1 MFSLKLAWR
10 EGRSGLRK
18 IGVYM
23 VSITLG
29 VGALVAIHS
38 FREDVVRSVQSEA
51 RAILGADLRLG
62 RNTPFSDSVRAV
74 VDSLAA
80 AGADVAEVTTL
91 ASMVYN
97 PRAETTRLLQVR
109 AVGVGYPFYGAVVTD
124 PAGGWARIG
133 SEASV
138 WVDRAVLTQLSAVVG
153 DTLQVGVA
161 RFVIRGTVEGLPTDI
176 GLQSAVGPRLY
187 LSPEAIE
194 STGLLAFGSLAR
206 YEAYIRTP
214 SRDDPAAIEERY
226 RDLLRA
232 EGVSAVTSEE
242 QAENLTEGTRILTRF
257 LGLIGLAALLLGG
270 IGVGSA
276 IHVYVR
282 DKLTTVA
289 VLRCLGAKQRTVFV
303 AYLLQAAGLGALGAG
318 AGVVLGLMLQRVL
331 PRAVQTLLPVPIQPE
346 VDVTVVLAG
355 LVMGIWVAVIFAL
368 LPLLA
373 VRDVSPLQALR
384 RSRGQGTGR
393 WSVSRA
399 LSILALAASIAI
411 LSLWQAP
418 TLGIGAAFAGGLA
431 VTLLLLWAA
440 ARMLIWA
447 TRRFFPA
454 RAPFAVR
461 QGVSNLFRPQNQ
473 TVAVTLALGFGVF
486 LIASVFVIERSL
498 QQQLNFDRG
507 GQRANLLLFDLQSD
521 QRDPV
526 VAMLGEAGAPDVE
539 ITPIVTSRIEAING
553 VAATELL
560 ADSVDRPAPWA
571 VRRTYRNTY
580 RSGGPTSA
588 EEVIAGQWWDTLAV
602 AGSGRATAG
611 EADPERTDEAP
622 VARISLEGDLAF
634 DLDVG
639 VGDRITWNVQGA
651 LIESEI
657 VNLRRVDWARFQT
670 NFFVVFEPGVLEN
683 EAQTLI
689 GLARVADENRR
700 LEVQRDLVQRFPNV
714 SILDLAQVQEALD
727 KILGTVSGAIRFLAA
742 FSVLGGL
749 VVLIGALAT
758 SRFQRMRESALLKT
772 LGGQRKLILRVLFSE
787 YAALGLLG
795 AAAGILLGTA
805 GAALVLRF
813 VFSVALVLPGG
824 DLVGLGAGVVL
835 LAAVIGLFGSRG
847 VLGRPPLAV
856 LREVAEG

>member
-1 MFSLKLAWR
+1 M
-10 EGRSGLRK
+10 
-18 IGVYM
+18 I
-23 VSITLG
+23 SITLG

-51 RAILGADLRLG
+51 RTILGADLRLG

-74 VDSLAA
+74 VDSLSA

-97 PRAETTRLLQVR
+97 PRAESTRLLQVR
-109 AVGVGYPFYGAVVTD
+109 AVGAGFPFYGAVVTD
-124 PAGGWARIG
+124 PAGGWDRIG
-133 SEASV
+133 DGESV
-138 WVDRAVLTQLSAVVG
+138 WVDGAVLTQLDASVG
-153 DTLQVGVA
+153 DTLHVGVA

-176 GLQSAVGPRLY
+176 GLQSAVGPRVY

-206 YEAYIRTP
+206 YEAYVRTP
-214 SRDDPAAIEERY
+214 DRADPAVIEERY

-232 EGVSAVTSEE
+232 EGVSAVTSDE

-303 AYLLQAAGLGALGAG
+303 AYLLQAAGLGALGAS
-318 AGVVLGLMLQRVL
+318 AGVVLGLILQRAL
-331 PRAVQTLLPVPIQPE
+331 PRVIQNLLPVPIQPQI
-346 VDVTVVLAG
+346 DVIVVLAG
-355 LVMGIWVAVIFAL
+355 LAMGIWVAVIFAL

-384 RSRGQGTGR
+384 RSRGQDVGGWTASR
-393 WSVSRA
+393 VLSV
-399 LSILALAASIAI
+399 LALAVSIAI

-418 TLGIGAAFAGGLA
+418 TLGIGVAFAGGLA
-431 VTLLLLWAA
+431 VTLLLLWGA
-440 ARMLIWA
+440 ARLLIWA
-447 TRRFFPA
+447 TRRFFPS

-521 QRDPV
+521 QRDSV
-526 VAMLGEAGAPDVE
+526 VLMLADAGAPDVE
-539 ITPIVTSRIEAING
+539 ITPIVTSRIDAING
-553 VAATELL
+553 VKATELL

-580 RSGGPTSA
+580 RSGGPTPA
-588 EEVIAGQWWDTLAV
+588 EEVIAGRWWDTLAV
-602 AGSGRATAG
+602 AGSSASGAG
-611 EADPERTDEAP
+611 TPSSEASDAEPDGER

-639 VGDRITWNVQGA
+639 VGDRITWDVQGA

-670 NFFVVFEPGVLEN
+670 NFFVVFEPGVLEE

-689 GLARVADENRR
+689 GLARVADETRR
-700 LEVQRDLVQRFPNV
+700 QEVQRDLVRRFPNV

-727 KILGTVSGAIRFLAA
+727 KILGTVSGAIRFLAG

-772 LGGQRKLILRVLFSE
+772 LGGQRKLILQVLFSE

-795 AAAGILLGTA
+795 AVAGILFGTM
-805 GAALVLRF
+805 GAALVLHF
-813 VFSVALVLPGG
+813 VFSVALVLPVG
-824 DLVGLGAGVVL
+824 DLAWLGTGVVVL
-835 LAAVIGLFGSRG
+835 SVLIGLFGSRG
-847 VLGRPPLAV
+847 VLGRPPLVV
-856 LREVAEG
+856 LREVTEG

>member
-1 MFSLKLAWR
+1 MFSLRLAWR

-38 FREDVVRSVQSEA
+38 FREDVVRSVQAEA
-51 RAILGADLRLG
+51 RTILGADLRLG

-74 VDSLAA
+74 VDSLTA
-80 AGADVAEVTTL
+80 AGAEVADVTTL

-97 PRAETTRLLQVR
+97 PRAEMTRLMQVR
-109 AVGVGYPFYGAVVTD
+109 AVGTGFPFYGQVNTD
-124 PAGGWARIG
+124 PAGGWDRLGAAG
-133 SEASV
+133 TV
-138 WVDRAVLTQLSAVVG
+138 LVDGAVLTQLDALVG
-153 DTLQVGVA
+153 DTLHVGVA
-161 RFVIRGTVEGLPTDI
+161 RFVVAGTVEGLPTDI
-176 GLQSAVGPRLY
+176 GLQSAVGPRVY
-187 LSPEAIE
+187 LTHEAIE

-206 YEAYIRTP
+206 YETYVRTP
-214 SRDDPAAIEERY
+214 SSADPAVIEDRY
-226 RDLLRA
+226 QDLLRA
-232 EGVSAVTSEE
+232 DGVSAVTSDE

-303 AYLLQAAGLGALGAG
+303 AYLLQAAALGALGAG
-318 AGVVLGLMLQRVL
+318 AGVVLGLVLQRVL
-331 PRAVQTLLPVPIQPE
+331 PRTVENLLPVAIQP
-346 VDVTVVLAG
+346 VIDPWVVLAG
-355 LVMGIWVAVIFAL
+355 LFMGIWVAVIFAL

-384 RSRGQGTGR
+384 RSRGQDAGR
-393 WSVSRA
+393 WTPSRFFSV
-399 LSILALAASIAI
+399 LALAGSIAI

-418 TLGIGAAFAGGLA
+418 TPLIGAAFASGLA

-440 ARMLIWA
+440 ARLLMWA
-447 TRRFFPA
+447 TRRLLPA
-454 RAPFAVR
+454 RAPFAMR

-486 LIASVFVIERSL
+486 LIAAVFVIERSL

-507 GQRANLLLFDLQSD
+507 GQRANVLLFDVQSD
-521 QRDPV
+521 QREEV
-526 VAMLGEAGAPDVE
+526 VSMLTAAGAPAVE

-553 VAATELL
+553 VPASDLL
-560 ADSVDRPAPWA
+560 ADSLERPAPWA

-580 RSGGPTSA
+580 RSGGPTPA
-588 EEVIAGQWWDTLAV
+588 EEVIAGEWWDTLAAV
-602 AGSGRATAG
+602 ATSPDR
-611 EADPERTDEAP
+611 P
-622 VARISLEGDLAF
+622 ARISLEGDLAF

-639 VGDRITWNVQGA
+639 IGDRITWDVQGA

-657 VNLRRVDWARFQT
+657 VNLRLVDWARFQT

-689 GLARVADENRR
+689 GLARVADETAR
-700 LEVQRDLVQRFPNV
+700 LELQRDVVRRFPNV

-727 KILGTVSGAIRFLAA
+727 KILGTVSGAIRFLAL

-749 VVLIGALAT
+749 VVLVGALAT

-772 LGGQRKLILRVLFSE
+772 LGGQRRLILQVLFSE
-787 YAALGLLG
+787 YAALGALG
-795 AAAGILLGTA
+795 AAAGILLGSV

-813 VFSVALVLPGG
+813 VFAVELVWPGG
-824 DLVGLGAGVVL
+824 DLAWLGAGVVV
-835 LAAVIGLFGSRG
+835 LAVLIGLFGSRG

-856 LREVAEG
+856 LREVVES